1 MKKEIHN
8 NVTKIFY
15 MIRYIWKY
23 TPCYMGILLL
33 QVLGNAL
40 WDILVGMLFLK
51 YLFDAI
57 EAGAD

>member
-40 WDILVGMLFLK
+40 WDILV
-51 YLFDAI
+51 
-57 EAGAD
+57 